1 LFGITASIRFSAYH
15 ISDTSKIT
23 DAAISTVG
31 AEHAFWLTE
40 VPGSAT
46 PEPEAEAE
54 ALSLLIFGLI
64 GLTASRQLNPRRATR
79 FIMSQNI

>member
-46 PEPEAEAE
+46 PEPEAEA
-54 ALSLLIFGLI
+54 LSLLIFGLI

-79 FIMSQNI
+79 CIMSQNI